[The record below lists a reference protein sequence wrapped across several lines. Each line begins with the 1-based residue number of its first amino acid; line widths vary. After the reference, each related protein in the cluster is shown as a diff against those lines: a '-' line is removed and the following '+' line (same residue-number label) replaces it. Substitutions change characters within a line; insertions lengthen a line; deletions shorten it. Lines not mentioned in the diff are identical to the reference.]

1 MRCGRGLA
9 ICCLSFG
16 LLSAAEET
24 GATCK
29 NLSYENRNQ
38 IDYGPLH
45 VAAVRGVAKDAQSVV
60 IPRACVGVFTEAGHK
75 LVAATQTD
83 DDGQFE
89 LNDIPDGAYRL
100 IAKYEGFSTANAK
113 LRVDQRSQRK
123 KSLTVQMRPT
133 GVDMHSFIELK

>member
-9 ICCLSFG
+9 ICWLSFG
-16 LLSAAEET
+16 LLSTAEET
-24 GATCK
+24 RDTCK

-38 IDYGPLH
+38 TDYGPLH
-45 VAAVRGVAKDAQSVV
+45 VAAVRGVAKDAQGVV

-75 LVAATQTD
+75 LVATTQTD

-89 LNDIPDGAYRL
+89 LNDIPDGSYRL

-113 LRVDQRSQRK
+113 LRIDPRSQRK

-133 GVDMHSFIELK
+133 GLDMHSFIQLK

>member
-24 GATCK
+24 GAACK

-38 IDYGPLH
+38 TDYGPLH
-45 VAAVRGVAKDAQSVV
+45 VAAVRGVAKDAQGVV
-60 IPRACVGVFTEAGHK
+60 IPKACVGVFTEASRK
-75 LVAATQTD
+75 LVATTQTD

-100 IAKYEGFSTANAK
+100 IAKYQGFSTANAK
-113 LRVDQRSQRK
+113 LRIDQRSQSK

-133 GVDMHSFIELK
+133 GLDMHSFIELK

>member
-1 MRCGRGLA
+1 MRRGRGLA
-9 ICCLSFG
+9 ICCLLFG

-24 GATCK
+24 GAACK

-38 IDYGPLH
+38 TDYGPLH
-45 VAAVRGVAKDAQSVV
+45 VAAVRGVAKDAQGVV
-60 IPRACVGVFTEAGHK
+60 MPKARVGVFTEAGHK

-113 LRVDQRSQRK
+113 LRIEQRSQNK
-123 KSLTVQMRPT
+123 KSLTVQIAPSRAR
-133 GVDMHSFIELK
+133 HA